1 MSWSERRRLAL
12 AVLLAVPLAGCGFR
26 LAAPQPLPAGF
37 DTIAVEIDDTRS
49 DIYLALERALA
60 QRGVRIDADSP
71 NRLAISDVATGQRV
85 LSVSARNIPRE
96 FEVFYTVSYRF
107 RRDRQLL
114 LDRPSVT
121 LTRDYIW
128 DETQVLG
135 KLREERRLRALIVDD
150 LVETILR
157 QVASVA

>member
-1 MSWSERRRLAL
+1 MSWSDLRAAAFA
-12 AVLLAVPLAGCGFR
+12 AVAAVALAGCGFQ
-26 LAAPQPLPAGF
+26 LAAQKPLPEGF

-49 DIYLALERALA
+49 DLYLALERALA
-60 QRGVRIDADSP
+60 QRGVTIDPDSP
-71 NRLAISDVATGQRV
+71 NRLAISDIDTGQRV

-96 FEVFYTVSYRF
+96 FEVFYTVSYSF
-107 RRDRQLL
+107 RRDRELL
-114 LDRPSVT
+114 LERPGVT
-121 LTRDYIW
+121 LTRDYLW

-150 LVETILR
+150 LIETILR

>member
-1 MSWSERRRLAL
+1 MSWSELRALAL
-12 AVLLAVPLAGCGFR
+12 GGIAALAIAGCGFR
-26 LAAPQPLPAGF
+26 LAGEQPLPAGF
-37 DTIAVEIDDTRS
+37 DTIAVEVEDTRS

-60 QRGVRIDADSP
+60 RRGVVIDADSP
-71 NRLAISDVATGQRV
+71 NRLTISDIATGQRV

-96 FEVFYTVSYRF
+96 FEVFYTVSYSF
-107 RRDRQLL
+107 RRDRQVLL
-114 LDRPSVT
+114 ERPGVT

-150 LVETILR
+150 LVDTILR

>member
-1 MSWSERRRLAL
+1 MSWSDLRAAAFAAIA
-12 AVLLAVPLAGCGFR
+12 AVALAGCGFQ
-26 LAAPQPLPAGF
+26 LAAQQPLPEGF

-49 DIYLALERALA
+49 DLYLALERALA
-60 QRGVRIDADSP
+60 QRGVTIDPDSP
-71 NRLAISDVATGQRV
+71 NRLAISDIDTGQRV

-96 FEVFYTVSYRF
+96 FEVFYTVSYSF
-107 RRDRQLL
+107 RRDRQILL
-114 LDRPSVT
+114 ERPGVT

>member
-1 MSWSERRRLAL
+1 MSWSEFRVAALGGLAAL
-12 AVLLAVPLAGCGFR
+12 VLTGCGFR
-26 LAAPQPLPAGF
+26 LAAEQPLPAGF

-60 QRGVRIDADSP
+60 QRGVRIDEDSP
-71 NRLAISDVATGQRV
+71 NQLVLGDIATGQRV

-96 FEVFYTVSYRF
+96 FEVFYTVSYSF

-114 LDRPSVT
+114 LDRPGVT

-135 KLREERRLRALIVDD
+135 KLREERRLRALIVED

>member
-1 MSWSERRRLAL
+1 MSWSDASRIAFAAL
-12 AVLLAVPLAGCGFR
+12 AAAVLAGCGFQ
-26 LAAPQPLPAGF
+26 LAGQQPLPEGF

-49 DIYLALERALA
+49 DLFLALERALA
-60 QRGVRIDADSP
+60 QRGVVIDPDSP
-71 NRLAISDVATGQRV
+71 NRLAISDIDTGQRV

-96 FEVFYTVSYRF
+96 FEVFYTVSYSF

-114 LDRPSVT
+114 LERPGVT

-150 LVETILR
+150 LVATILR